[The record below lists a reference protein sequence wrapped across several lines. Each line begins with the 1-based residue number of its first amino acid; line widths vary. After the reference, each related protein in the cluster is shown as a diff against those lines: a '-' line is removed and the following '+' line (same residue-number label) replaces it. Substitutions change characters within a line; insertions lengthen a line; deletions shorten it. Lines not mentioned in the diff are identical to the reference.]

1 MEKYNEI
8 VTLLETIKTDAEK
21 FFIKENN
28 AAGTR
33 LRKGL
38 KSVSDAV
45 KGLRKHVS
53 EVREVR
59 KSGDITLPTREKKI
73 F

>member
-8 VTLLETIKTDAEK
+8 VALIETIKADAEK

-38 KSVSDAV
+38 KSVGDAV

-53 EVREVR
+53 E
-59 KSGDITLPTREKKI
+59 TRETRKNSEDAAEVKPTTES
-73 F
+73 